1 MYRASVVSVFPCEKG
16 CCVDE
21 LWRLDNALRS
31 RSGKT
36 EQRHRVHFTFKRS
49 HWSMHS
55 TWKLWAQEQNDKT
68 CLSRSQVKSRMDEP
82 IDKIKHWG
90 DLEEE
95 EQEEEMDE
103 EELEDGME
111 SVDTFSRIAPGTVL
125 GTTHTYVIKTGTQDK
140 PGAKRVDLLMRGK
153 RQIVWISVY
162 SQKSWRSCM
171 RRQEK
176 RRGEKLRN
184 KPEDFSDMV
193 AEASLPSLLLFD
205 KFHYIYVES
214 RIGSQCL
221 MDPITPCT

>member
-1 MYRASVVSVFPCEKG
+1 MYRASVVSVFPCEEG

-55 TWKLWAQEQNDKT
+55 TWKLWAQ
-68 CLSRSQVKSRMDEP
+68 
-82 IDKIKHWG
+82 
-90 DLEEE
+90 DLP
-95 EQEEEMDE
+95 EQE
-103 EELEDGME
+103 
-111 SVDTFSRIAPGTVL
+111 SS
-125 GTTHTYVIKTGTQDK
+125 K
-140 PGAKRVDLLMRGK
+140 
-153 RQIVWISVY
+153 
-162 SQKSWRSCM
+162 
-171 RRQEK
+171 
-176 RRGEKLRN
+176 
-184 KPEDFSDMV
+184 
-193 AEASLPSLLLFD
+193 ASLPSLLLFD

>member
-1 MYRASVVSVFPCEKG
+1 MYRASVVSVFPCEEG

-55 TWKLWAQEQNDKT
+55 TWKLWAQ
-68 CLSRSQVKSRMDEP
+68 
-82 IDKIKHWG
+82 
-90 DLEEE
+90 DLP
-95 EQEEEMDE
+95 EQESSKVQDA
-103 EELEDGME
+103 
-111 SVDTFSRIAPGTVL
+111 IAVCILCSP
-125 GTTHTYVIKTGTQDK
+125 Q
-140 PGAKRVDLLMRGK
+140 
-153 RQIVWISVY
+153 
-162 SQKSWRSCM
+162 
-171 RRQEK
+171 
-176 RRGEKLRN
+176 
-184 KPEDFSDMV
+184 
-193 AEASLPSLLLFD
+193 ASLPSLLLFD